1 MTKTNRFKYTTLR
14 FLKGNLSETEEIELL
29 GSIKSGEYHQSHFL
43 KDQDSWE
50 DNVINSKSKA
60 TDKAWAGF
68 LKLNKLPAK
77 TRQKHRFILE
87 RNEIRSVAAAFI
99 IGILITSA
107 FFVLYYSPFNSNT
120 DFREIYIPLGAKSKI
135 ELPDGSSVWLN
146 SGTKISYPGMYR
158 DKREVTLNGEAYFEV
173 VKSNI
178 PFCVNTVKGKIEVL
192 GTAFNVQCFSSED
205 FKTTLVSGSVKL
217 TGIGGKTVLL
227 KPGEQAG
234 ISQSGELAVSRVDTD
249 SYTSW
254 KEGKLIFSREPFY
267 IMAQRLERW
276 YNVKIV
282 IADEELRNLWF
293 TGNVEI
299 ETLTE
304 FMALIEQTYPIKYSY
319 DQKNKIL
326 RLEKKK

>member
-158 DKREVTLNGEAYFEV
+158 DKREVTL
-173 VKSNI
+173 
-178 PFCVNTVKGKIEVL
+178 
-192 GTAFNVQCFSSED
+192 
-205 FKTTLVSGSVKL
+205 
-217 TGIGGKTVLL
+217 
-227 KPGEQAG
+227 
-234 ISQSGELAVSRVDTD
+234 
-249 SYTSW
+249 
-254 KEGKLIFSREPFY
+254 
-267 IMAQRLERW
+267 
-276 YNVKIV
+276 
-282 IADEELRNLWF
+282 
-293 TGNVEI
+293 
-299 ETLTE
+299 
-304 FMALIEQTYPIKYSY
+304 
-319 DQKNKIL
+319 
-326 RLEKKK
+326 